1 MTPARKRWLASR
13 QSDERKREF
22 VAGAVWDLLLFA
34 ALACVIF
41 AAQTT
46 RARGATPLDASVIIR
61 GETGRDA
68 FTGSGTAIDS
78 RNGHTLVI
86 TCGHLFRGYPGRQ
99 VTVSFHDGRTVAGTV
114 LSYTFE
120 PDIALV
126 SADGE
131 AAAVAKI
138 AASTPQISNP
148 TIAVGMFG
156 VKAGV
161 VRSLNRYLGHPNLCV
176 SGVAVQGDS
185 GGGVFNGA
193 GELVGVI
200 NSADP
205 PCGETIAASLPV
217 VLGAVA
223 SVNIHETGCRWV
235 RDPCGNWVKICD
247 QRPPSWTPPQQP
259 AETPAVFQ
267 PPQLPPVAEKPAQ
280 PTQPTPNVSVQ
291 VNKHES
297 QLTAINQQIT
307 NLQQQVGQAKS
318 CDCGPKWTDI
328 ETRLNDLKTQIAASQ
343 SATATCVTFAE
354 KQQAAIAELKKQLDH
369 DTPVRVY
376 LPDGK
381 LAGDGKVNIFRGESI
396 DFTFNPRALL
406 DSTAG
411 ER

>member
-1 MTPARKRWLASR
+1 MTTPARKRWLASR
-13 QSDERKREF
+13 KRDERKREF

-34 ALACVIF
+34 ALMCLFIV
-41 AAQTT
+41 AQTT
-46 RARGATPLDASVIIR
+46 RARGAAPLDASVIIR
-61 GETGRDA
+61 GETARDA

-78 RNGHTLVI
+78 RNGHTLII
-86 TCGHLFRGYPGRQ
+86 TCGHLFRDYPSRQ
-99 VTVSFHDGRTVAGTV
+99 VTVSFHGGRTVVGTV
-114 LSYTFE
+114 LSYTLE

-126 SADGE
+126 SAEGE
-131 AAAVAKI
+131 ATAVAKI

-185 GGGVFNGA
+185 GGGVFNAA

-217 VLGAVA
+217 VLAAVA
-223 SVNIHETGCRWV
+223 NINIRETGCRWV

-259 AETPAVFQ
+259 AETPAIFQ
-267 PPQLPPVAEKPAQ
+267 PPQLPSVAEKPAQ
-280 PTQPTPNVSVQ
+280 PNQPTPNVSVQ

-297 QLTAINQQIT
+297 QLTTINQQLT
-307 NLQQQVGQAKS
+307 TLQQQCKPCECDQCCDRLREEFNAKLETLAANQVQITNSIAQAATPNY
-318 CDCGPKWTDI
+318 DA
-328 ETRLNDLKTQIAASQ
+328 IAAEVAKRLPPINMRVSE
-343 SATATCVTFAE
+343 SAPYQPMKLGSYVT
-354 KQQAAIAELKKQLDH
+354 LPLDKK
-369 DTPVRVY
+369 
-376 LPDGK
+376 
-381 LAGDGKVNIFRGESI
+381 
-396 DFTFNPRALL
+396 
-406 DSTAG
+406 
-411 ER
+411 

>member
-34 ALACVIF
+34 ALACVVF
-41 AAQTT
+41 AVQTT

-86 TCGHLFRGYPGRQ
+86 TCGHLFRGYPRRQ

-280 PTQPTPNVSVQ
+280 PTQPSQLPPIQLPPKQCDCQTKISQLEAEISSLKTAVAANAKKTDTLFEVSKGQVNVSIEQQKIIESLEQTQHNVQ
-291 VNKHES
+291 VE
-297 QLTAINQQIT
+297 I
-307 NLQQQVGQAKS
+307 
-318 CDCGPKWTDI
+318 
-328 ETRLNDLKTQIAASQ
+328 
-343 SATATCVTFAE
+343 
-354 KQQAAIAELKKQLDH
+354 
-369 DTPVRVY
+369 
-376 LPDGK
+376 GK
-381 LAGDGKVNIFRGESI
+381 LNEKPPQQPDVPAISAEVAKRLPPINIRVSDSAPYQPMKLGSYV
-396 DFTFNPRALL
+396 TLPL
-406 DSTAG
+406 DKK
-411 ER
+411 